1 MQLGGIRYIGYKSRE
16 DRFRIWHISDCH
28 LLNAGCA
35 EKELD
40 ADIAKIKADPFSFW
54 FGGGDYADYIGYR
67 DGRRFDPDSVDER
80 LSVRDLGQLGA
91 KTTAIVRDKFQPI
104 ANKCL
109 GLLLGNHEKEY
120 QRHSEQE
127 HLHSWLCTELGVL
140 NLGYCAIADIVFR
153 RMTGDPMDGEPGII
167 SDEVIVSSSRD
178 SRRFRFFLHHGSGF
192 AQTAGGKLNR
202 LTQFMQAFEA
212 DVYFCGHVHDRVG
225 RRLVTLGADANCAK
239 LVHQEKLGMIAG
251 SYLRTYTLNTCT
263 YGEQRGYAPTSLG
276 AAWVEIRPNTKE
288 MRAEI

>member
-1 MQLGGIRYIGYKSRE
+1 MQLGGVRYIGYRSRE

-40 ADIAKIKADPFSFW
+40 ADIARIKADPFSFW

-67 DGRRFDPDSVDER
+67 DGKRFDPDSVDER
-80 LSVRDLGQLGA
+80 ITVKDLGQLGI
-91 KTTAIVRDKFQPI
+91 KTATIVRDKFRPI

-140 NLGYCAIADIVFR
+140 NLGYSAIADVSFQR
-153 RMTGDPMDGEPGII
+153 LVGENASEPCQITNTLL
-167 SDEVIVSSSRD
+167 ESSSKD
-178 SRRFRFFLHHGSGF
+178 STLFRFFLHHGAGF

-212 DVYFCGHVHDRVG
+212 DIYFCGHVHDRVG
-225 RRLVTLGADANCAK
+225 RRLVTLGADANCNK
-239 LVHQEKLGMIAG
+239 LVHHEKLGMIAG

-276 AAWVEIRPNTKE
+276 AAWVDIRPNTRE
-288 MRAEI
+288 VRAEI